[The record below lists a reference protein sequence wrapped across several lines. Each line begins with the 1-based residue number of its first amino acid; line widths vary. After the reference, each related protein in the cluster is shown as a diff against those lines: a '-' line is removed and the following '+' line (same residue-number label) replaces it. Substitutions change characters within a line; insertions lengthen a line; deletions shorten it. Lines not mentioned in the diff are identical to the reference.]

1 MRIRICNVLL
11 FLAILVGTSIFSA
24 FPALAS
30 ASASLGVVLE
40 RPVGTMKMG
49 DTPSFIGTITNNG
62 QQPLEGSVVYLS
74 LLSLKPG
81 NEHPVDLEDWSAQ
94 KAVRIDRL
102 SPGKSITQTWG
113 MRLIQAG
120 KFGVALTVVDP
131 QKTKPTVSDLVP
143 FEINPK
149 PMVASERIFP
159 LAIGEPFLLLTL
171 LVVPRLLLGKR
182 RLCTR
187 IRGREVNLNA
197 RFQP

>member
-1 MRIRICNVLL
+1 MRINIYKALL
-11 FLAILVGTSIFSA
+11 FLPIIAATLIFSA

-30 ASASLGVVLE
+30 ASGSLGVVLE
-40 RPVGTMKMG
+40 RPAGTMKMG

-62 QQPLEGSVVYLS
+62 QQPLEGLVVYLS
-74 LLSLKPG
+74 LVSLKPG

-120 KFGVALTVVDP
+120 KFAVALTVVDP
-131 QKTKPTVSDLVP
+131 QKTQPTVSDLVP

-149 PMVASERIFP
+149 PMIASTRILP
-159 LAIGEPFLLLTL
+159 VAIGEPFLLLTL
-171 LVVPRLLLGKR
+171 LAVPRVLLGKR
-182 RLCTR
+182 NLCTG
-187 IRGREVNLNA
+187 IRGGKVSLNA
-197 RFQP
+197 RFHA